1 MVSVVG
7 DGVKGVMSIG
17 APPYR
22 EIGVRGVRFGC
33 PPGVLGTIRYAGT
46 FPKYPPFIV
55 VLGIIE

>member
-22 EIGVRGVRFGC
+22 EIGVKGVRFGC
-33 PPGVLGTIRYAGT
+33 PLGVLGGAACAGT
-46 FPKYPPFIV
+46 FPKYQSFMV
-55 VLGIIE
+55 VLRII